1 MPTTCTPQSLYGPYY
16 QTRFCGA
23 TVMNFTVNAGWNEQ
37 SSELSVNLVED
48 CSTTNKRIEY
58 DVDLE
63 GRIVTDADEFVEP
76 PIGCPVY
83 FRIGDI
89 IDDAGSYSRNPEG
102 GFEFSGVLQAW
113 TRKIDVNGNP
123 TYSVK
128 ITDPR
133 VILEHSHII
142 VSDLGEA
149 VFVAPPDLNR
159 GQLATPNVINAYA
172 WLDVDKEDIIRKVHV
187 KDFQG
192 GNPLEQHAIVGTFF
206 FRNKDIYNASL
217 TRLYEKNIRTNG
229 EFYIDNLLN
238 EAVELGYIVRNF
250 EIDQYICWGTPNDL
264 KTYEYWQTFFNK
276 VDWHPYEYEKD
287 YFTN

>member
-113 TRKIDVNGNP
+113 TRKMDVNGNP

-133 VILEHSHII
+133 VILENSHII
-142 VSDLGEA
+142 VSDLGES

-172 WLDVDKEDIIRKVHV
+172 WLEALSADCRNAL
-187 KDFQG
+187 G
-192 GNPLEQHAIVGTFF
+192 SYPAYVGETPVG
-206 FRNKDIYNASL
+206 SL
-217 TRLYEKNIRTNG
+217 TGGFGGSGVNQRGMRW
-229 EFYIDNLLN
+229 NLLKQ
-238 EAVELGYIVRNF
+238 ALGVLVSSPSPPVVVNIPPPSVGHPLWDGDVSTDPYSPYGRLLYRGGGIPKF
-250 EIDQYICWGTPNDL
+250 STKTPG
-264 KTYEYWQTFFNK
+264 
-276 VDWHPYEYEKD
+276 
-287 YFTN
+287 